1 MYINMKTSEA
11 QLRAIKNYRS
21 KNREK
26 IRALT
31 RLYSKKYYSDP
42 DKYNNHK
49 EKMREKYKSR
59 NIYSSQ

>member
-1 MYINMKTSEA
+1 MYIIMKTSEA
-11 QLRAIKNYRS
+11 QLRAIKNYRL

-42 DKYNNHK
+42 EKYKTHK
-49 EKMREKYKSR
+49 EKMRNKYKSLH
-59 NIYSSQ
+59 N